1 MRLVEVIKF
10 LSERGL
16 AFRGSDQIIGS
27 PHNGNFLGILE
38 LISKFDPFLAD
49 HLSRYGNKN
58 KGNPSYLSS
67 TISDELILIMGKKVL
82 SSVCREIQ
90 SAKYYSLC
98 LDSTPD
104 TSRTDELAIT
114 IRYVSSSGEPEPVDR
129 FFALP
134 SHQ

>member
-1 MRLVEVIKF
+1 MHLVEVIKF
-10 LSERGL
+10 LS
-16 AFRGSDQIIGS
+16 S

-38 LISKFDPFLAD
+38 LISKFD

-67 TISDELILIMGKKVL
+67 TICDELILIMGKKVL
-82 SSVCREIQ
+82 SSVCRDIQ
-90 SAKYYSLC
+90 NAKYCSLC

-114 IRYVSSSGEPEPVDR
+114 IWYVSSSGELVDR
-129 FFALP
+129 FFFFFFFFFF
-134 SHQ
+134 